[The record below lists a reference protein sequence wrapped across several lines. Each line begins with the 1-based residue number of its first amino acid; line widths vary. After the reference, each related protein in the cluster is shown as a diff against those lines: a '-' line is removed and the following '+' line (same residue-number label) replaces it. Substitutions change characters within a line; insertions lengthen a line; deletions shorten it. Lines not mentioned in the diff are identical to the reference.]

1 MTKFPRPY
9 KIPERRAVSEI
20 PVSPHSPNFIAD
32 IVAEIHR
39 IEWPYTKAETMK
51 VKGVEIPI
59 KDLLRNRDQGL
70 AAYIALIGPRITEAL
85 KRKRKDFT
93 VEPDRILV
101 AAFLPGKRGDMRKN
115 LYLPRTGP
123 RAPLTEIFL
132 KWLEQVPSDPEAFV
146 FPSAKP
152 FGFIHWDRRLERARA
167 HWIMKSTIGK
177 FPHWYRSVCETY
189 IGKLVFKSDAFKLR
203 KYMGVKRL
211 ESVVPYVNEPFQA
224 DLEDFD
230 KR

>member
-20 PVSPHSPNFIAD
+20 PVSPRSPNFIAD
-32 IVAEIHR
+32 IAAEIHR
-39 IEWPYTKAETMK
+39 IEWPYTKEETK
-51 VKGVEIPI
+51 Q
-59 KDLLRNRDQGL
+59 LLRDRDQGL
-70 AAYIALIGPRITEAL
+70 AAYLALIGPRITEAL

-93 VEPDRILV
+93 VEPDAIRV
-101 AAFLPGKRGDMRKN
+101 SDFTPGKRGDVRSG

-132 KWLEQVPSDPEAFV
+132 KWLNQVPGDPEAFV

-152 FGFIHWDRRLERARA
+152 FGLICWTRRLERARA
-167 HWIMKSTIGK
+167 HWILKTTINK
-177 FPHWYRSVCETY
+177 FPHWYRSVVETY
-189 IGKLVFKSDAFKLR
+189 VGKVIFKNDPYKL
-203 KYMGVKRL
+203 KKFMGVRRL
-211 ESVVPYVNEPFQA
+211 ESVYPYVNEPYEQ

>member
-39 IEWPYTKAETMK
+39 IEWPYTKEET
-51 VKGVEIPI
+51 
-59 KDLLRNRDQGL
+59 KDLLRDRDQGL
-70 AAYIALIGPRITEAL
+70 AAYLALIGPRITEAL

-93 VEPDRILV
+93 VEPDAIRV
-101 AAFLPGKRGDMRKN
+101 SDFTPGKRGDIRKN

-152 FGFIHWDRRLERARA
+152 FGFICWTRRLGRARA

-177 FPHWYRSVCETY
+177 FPHWYRSVAETY
-189 IGKLVFKSDAFKLR
+189 VGKVIFKNDAYKLR
-203 KYMGVKRL
+203 KFMGVRRL
-211 ESVVPYVNEPFQA
+211 ESVVPYVNEPYEQ